1 MKLKYYLQMN
11 LFRTLFFN
19 FRSLPFSQAVKL
31 PVILFRG
38 TVLRRMKGKL
48 VLPEKVRHGMIKIG
62 RADVAGWERRGTSL
76 SIDGDL
82 IFEGKATIGSGS
94 ALEVKKGAVLTIGEK
109 FRVTAGASI
118 FCHKKITFGQG
129 CMLSWDT
136 LVMDSDH
143 HEIFDPATGTV
154 LNGDMPVTIGNYVWI
169 GCRSTLLKGVAIG
182 DNCVVAAG
190 SLLTKSF
197 ENERDSVIGGSGK
210 DQRVLRSGIA
220 WKE

>member
-1 MKLKYYLQMN
+1 MKMKYYLQMS
-11 LFRTLFFN
+11 LFRTLCFN
-19 FRSLPFSQAVKL
+19 FRYLPFSQAVLL

-48 VLPEKVRHGMIKIG
+48 ILPEKIKHGMIKIG
-62 RADVAGWERRGTSL
+62 RADVAGWEKRGTAV
-76 SIDGDL
+76 SIDGEL
-82 IFEGKATIGSGS
+82 VFKGKATFGSGS

-143 HEIFDPATGTV
+143 HEIYDPGTGAV
-154 LNGDMPVTIGNYVWI
+154 LNGDSPVMLGDHVWI
-169 GCRSTLLKGVAIG
+169 GCRSTLLKGTAIG

-190 SLLTKSF
+190 SILTKSF
-197 ENERDSVIGGSGK
+197 ENERNSVIGGSGK

>member
-1 MKLKYYLQMN
+1 MKLKYYLQIN
-11 LFRTLFFN
+11 LFRTLLFN
-19 FRSLPFSQAVKL
+19 FHYLPFSQAVLL

-62 RADVAGWERRGTSL
+62 RADVAGWEKRGTSL

-94 ALEVKKGAVLTIGEK
+94 VLDVKKGAVLTFGEK

-118 FCHKKITFGQG
+118 FCRKKISFGRD
-129 CMLSWDT
+129 CLVSWDT

-143 HEIFDPATGTV
+143 HTIMDSASGTE
-154 LNGDMPVTIGNYVWI
+154 LNGDAPVTIGDHVWI
-169 GCRSTLLKGVAIG
+169 GCRSTLLKGVSIG
-182 DNCVVAAG
+182 DNCVVASG
-190 SLLTKSF
+190 SILTKSF
-197 ENERDSVIGGSGK
+197 EQERNTIIGGSGK
-210 DQRVLRSGIA
+210 EQRVLRSGID

>member
-1 MKLKYYLQMN
+1 MKLKYYLQMS

-19 FRSLPFSQAVKL
+19 FHYLPFSQAVKL

-76 SIDGDL
+76 CIEGDL
-82 IFEGKATIGSGS
+82 IFKGKATIGSGS

-118 FCHKKITFGQG
+118 FCRKKISFGRD
-129 CMLSWDT
+129 CLLSWDT

-143 HEIFDPATGTV
+143 HAIMDSASGNI
-154 LNGDMPVTIGNYVWI
+154 LNGDAPVTIGNHVWI
-169 GCRSTLLKGVAIG
+169 GCRSTLLKGVSIG

-190 SLLTKSF
+190 SILTKNF
-197 ENERDSVIGGSGK
+197 KQERNAIIGGCGK
-210 DQRVLRSGIA
+210 EQRVLRSGID